1 MRLLLLLALAACGRS
16 SKDNTPDDGVTDG
29 AGDDGG
35 IEDSAT
41 PEDSGGADDGGT
53 GDGTDGSADGG
64 GTTGS
69 GTGGDTDEPP
79 PDGGGGTDG
88 GGTDGGGSSVFDSTM
103 GDISDLPC
111 EDELVYRSEIWTAD
125 AGACTACDEGVELFI
140 VGLVANPCDADLELT
155 TTSDYLVSSVEMLN
169 TSTGEGMGMGMGSTG
184 APAATWAV
192 PAGTY
197 ILEAFSVGTLSTGDY
212 KLAIQFA
219 DMAGHSAASTFRVE

>member
-1 MRLLLLLALAACGRS
+1 MRLLLLLFLAACGRS
-16 SKDNTPDDGVTDG
+16 SKLYSPDDGVI
-29 AGDDGG
+29 DGG
-35 IEDSAT
+35 GDEGGTEDSAT
-41 PEDSGGADDGGT
+41 PEDSGGADDGGTGGT

-88 GGTDGGGSSVFDSTM
+88 GGSSVFDSTM

-111 EDELVYRSEIWTAD
+111 EDELVYRAEIWTAEG
-125 AGACTACDEGVELFI
+125 GACTACDEGVELYI
-140 VGLVANPCDADLELT
+140 VGLVANPCDADMELT

-169 TSTGEGMGMGMGSTG
+169 TSTGEGMGMGVGSTG
-184 APAATWAV
+184 APAATRSV

-197 ILEAFSVGTLSTGDY
+197 ILEAFGVGYLSTGDY
-212 KLAIQFA
+212 KLSIQFA
-219 DMAGHSAASTFRVE
+219 DMAVHNAASTFRVE